1 MKVDPDKE
9 VYLAVTYWGSDKECF
24 IDRIRYIREFNIYV
38 DDNLIAQEL
47 LNENKP
53 YALFDK
59 FYAIPEELTNGKSK
73 IIVKFASDKEKIAG
87 RIFGVRITTKD
98 KI

>member
-1 MKVDPDKE
+1 MNVDPDKQM
-9 VYLAVTYWGSDKECF
+9 YLVVTYWGSDKECF
-24 IDRIRYIREFNIYV
+24 IDGEICIREFNISV
-38 DDNLIAQEL
+38 NDSLISEEL

-59 FYAIPEELTNGKSK
+59 FYTIPKELTNGKSK
-73 IIVKFASDKEKIAG
+73 IEVKFESAKGKIAG
-87 RIFGVRITTKD
+87 RIFGVRITSKN

>member
-1 MKVDPDKE
+1 MKVYPDKE

-24 IDRIRYIREFNIYV
+24 IDGIRCIREFNIYV
-38 DDNLIAQEL
+38 DDKLIAREL

-59 FYAIPEELTNGKSK
+59 FYAIPMELTNGKSK
-73 IIVKFASDKEKIAG
+73 IIVKIASAKEKIAG
-87 RIFGVRITTKD
+87 RIFGVRITTKN

>member
-1 MKVDPDKE
+1 M
-9 VYLAVTYWGSDKECF
+9 
-24 IDRIRYIREFNIYV
+24 REFNIYV
-38 DDNLIAQEL
+38 NDNLISKEL

-59 FYAIPEELTNGKSK
+59 FYTIPKELTNGKSK
-73 IIVKFASDKEKIAG
+73 VEVKFESTKGKIAG
-87 RIFGVRITTKD
+87 RIFGVRITLKN